1 MLCGGAVKPPCILI
15 GDRFLPALRQAVAR
29 ILVLE
34 RGYSQS
40 RAAELLGITQAM
52 VSKYISQ
59 QPRADPALE
68 RDVSELARHI
78 AQVIEEPEEA
88 TRALCSYCM
97 GMRESARLCPLHL
110 AATGQASCHVC
121 MNLRAEDNPRN
132 MVLRMMDQAVTALLQ
147 ENIVSLIPQVRSN
160 IAMCTERPAGPQDVA
175 SLPGRLIVVRGR
187 LMSPTLPEFHASHHT
202 TNLLLGIN
210 ARAPALRSLI
220 NVRYGPDVLSAADAL
235 EFLSVPLPRE
245 SGALDVGAVTE
256 GADCLLDRGDFGIE
270 PCIYLVGRDALDVAR
285 KASSLHKALTTEGMQ
300 C

>member
-1 MLCGGAVKPPCILI
+1 MKPPCILI

-59 QPRADPALE
+59 QPRTDPRLE
-68 RDVSELARHI
+68 RDVAQLSRHV
-78 AQVIEEPEEA
+78 AQVIEDPEEA

-110 AATGQASCHVC
+110 EATGQQSCHVC

-132 MVLRMMDQAVTALLQ
+132 MVLRMMDQAVSELLR

-202 TNLLLGIN
+202 TNLLLEITGKNPSI
-210 ARAPALRSLI
+210 RSLI
-220 NVRYGPDVLSAADAL
+220 NIRHGPDVLSAADAL
-235 EFLSVPLPRE
+235 GFVSVPLDR
-245 SGALDVGAVTE
+245 GNAGLRITALPT

-270 PCIYLVGRDALDVAR
+270 PCIYLVGGDALDVSR
-285 KASSLHKALTTEGMQ
+285 KAVRLHSALQGKESP